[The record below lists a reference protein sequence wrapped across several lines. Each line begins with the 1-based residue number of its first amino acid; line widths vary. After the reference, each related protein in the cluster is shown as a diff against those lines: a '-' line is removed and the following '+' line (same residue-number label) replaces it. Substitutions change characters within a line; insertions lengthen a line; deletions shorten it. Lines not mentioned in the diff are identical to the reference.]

1 MLHWDSRDAAKAEQ
15 EGVEIGMER
24 TLTEVMTRREG
35 IASSSGKETIVRCE
49 AIVLTT
55 SSAPEFID
63 ISNEVQRIVAE
74 SGVRFG
80 QVTVYSTHTTAA
92 IKVNENEPLLLQ
104 DMARILHQIAPQDA
118 DYEHNDFSRRT
129 VNIEDEECANGHAH
143 CQHLFLSTSETIPI
157 VDGRLTTGQWQR
169 IFLVELDQPRQRRVL
184 VNVIGVAG

>member
-1 MLHWDSRDAAKAEQ
+1 
-15 EGVEIGMER
+15 MER
-24 TLTEVMTRREG
+24 TLTEEITRREG
-35 IASSSGKETIVRCE
+35 VASSSGAEISVHCE
-49 AIVLTT
+49 ALLITS

-63 ISNEVQRIVAE
+63 ITDDVQRIVAE
-74 SGVRFG
+74 AGARFG

-104 DMARILHQIAPQDA
+104 DMARILQQLAPLHA
-118 DYEHNDFSRRT
+118 NYEHNDFSRRT
-129 VNIEDEECANGHAH
+129 VNLDDGECANGHAH

-157 VDGRLTTGQWQR
+157 VDGRASLGQWQR

>member
-1 MLHWDSRDAAKAEQ
+1 
-15 EGVEIGMER
+15 MER
-24 TLTEVMTRREG
+24 TLTEVMTRRERV
-35 IASSSGKETIVRCE
+35 ASSSGKETVVRCE
-49 AIVLTT
+49 ALVLAT
-55 SSAPEFID
+55 SRAPEFLD
-63 ISNEVQRIVAE
+63 ITDDVQRIVAE

-104 DMARILHQIAPQDA
+104 DMARIIQQVAPLRA

-129 VNIEDEECANGHAH
+129 VNMGEDECANGHAH

-169 IFLVELDQPRQRRVL
+169 IFLVELDQPRERRVL
-184 VNVIGVAG
+184 VNIVGVAG